1 MPEIRLLGILP
12 VMTAEREDPTL
23 SVGGPDDELSARLTK
38 ELTAFNAAVTGA
50 DDEADLSV
58 QVTDGDGELV
68 GGLTGWTRGGGA
80 ASRCCGSVPT
90 AAMKGG
96 AAGCFAPRRMRPGSV
111 RPYGG
116 RAARCRTERRTWVS

>member
-38 ELTAFNAAVTGA
+38 ELTAFNAAATGA

-68 GGLTGWTRGGGA
+68 GGLTGWTRA
-80 ASRCCGSVPT
+80 
-90 AAMKGG
+90 
-96 AAGCFAPRRMRPGSV
+96 
-111 RPYGG
+111 
-116 RAARCRTERRTWVS
+116 AARHLDVVGPCRPPP